1 MLCRSSPSPLSH
13 FMRNELVKSLRRDA
27 SSSLTPSL
35 CQDGAKLLPLAVLLI
50 WEIANG
56 NKER

>member
-1 MLCRSSPSPLSH
+1 
-13 FMRNELVKSLRRDA
+13 MRNELVKSLRRDA